1 MIADWNYNNRLKKFF
16 ERILQINILHCTV
29 LHGLLA
35 IVLCAVLEV
44 TILVAAAFSSAADD
58 LESALKVVMAPY
70 STCKTREE
78 VV

>member
-1 MIADWNYNNRLKKFF
+1 MIADWNYNNRLKNSSSK
-16 ERILQINILHCTV
+16 ESCKSRYCTV